1 MAGKMKK
8 IEENI
13 KLKKLVTYS
22 EELFQSPAD
31 TINYQRI
38 TDGILDIS
46 EAKYAVFN
54 LFEEKTNSFVT
65 KAVSGQI
72 NDVKKIYSMMG
83 FNPEGKKWKRNP
95 DLAKRIQNRNITR
108 FSAFHELTG
117 EQIPKKTAI
126 FMERTLIA
134 GETIVANIF
143 KDNINLGYFILV
155 MDSGKFLT
163 NEDLIEVYTRQVGLL
178 LDRKKVEEELQFQF
192 RFQKMVSEISA
203 GFVNVPD
210 EELDSV
216 VDEALKKCAILF
228 EVDRAYVFLY
238 PENQTK
244 TIIANEWCAQGIEPR
259 MDRIHDFSLSDF
271 TWFKEKIRK
280 NGHLQVPDIDKL
292 PPEADAEKDVLKT
305 HSIRSL
311 LDIPLTKDGK
321 IVGIMGFDATSN
333 RHEWSEEQIS
343 LLTVVAGIIV
353 SAFEKKYETEELLKR
368 EMQLN
373 EAQRIGHTGSW
384 EFDLNSGMTQASQE
398 THRIYGLEKRH
409 LTVKEVQTVVLPEYR
424 PMLDEALHQLIEKG
438 EVYDVEFKILRT
450 KDNTI
455 RHIHSVAEYYADRNV
470 VAGTLQD
477 ITERKEVEDKLAE
490 EEVWKHALIEN
501 SMDGIVVI
509 DTTGKVYEA
518 NQRYADMLGYSL
530 EEVKK
535 LSIWDWDAQFTHE
548 QLLNMVRNVNETG
561 DYFETLHKRKDGTT
575 FDVEVSASSAMC
587 GGQELVFCM
596 CRDISDR
603 KRSEEQLQKRTK
615 TLDLALEATRAG
627 IWNLDLTTGNIQLEG
642 LDSWEIIT
650 GYTMNDFPDFN
661 LDMWAEMIHKDD
673 IGPVTQK
680 LQDTISGKDQRFM
693 AEYRMQHKEGHWTWV
708 RAHGRIAR
716 YDSAGNPLNMYGTH
730 ISIDDSKK
738 AEEQAKAASM
748 AKSEFLANMSHEIRT
763 PLNGIIGY
771 SDLLLQT
778 ELKEQ
783 QLHHMQTIYT
793 SANSLLDLINDV
805 LDISKIEAGKLE
817 LDTETIDVIEL
828 CEQIADML
836 KYRVHEKGL
845 ELLLNISPHMPRY
858 AVADRLRLRQVLV
871 NLLGNAIKFTETG
884 EIELKVEA
892 TAGNPGE
899 MEFTFSVRDT
909 GIGIAEDKQSR
920 IFDSFSQADESIT
933 RKYGGT
939 GLGLSIS
946 NELLEKMNSRLE
958 LQSKE
963 GQGSNFYFILNLP
976 AEQNESVVIDRL
988 KNIKKVLIV
997 DDNNN
1002 NCLILWNM
1010 LQARGLKA
1018 DITTSGMEAIGILRD
1033 DSDYD
1038 LLIVD
1043 KNMPSMDGEEIVRTI
1058 HENKL
1063 FHNNTPAILLND
1075 STDISPMH
1083 GQQGIGASIIK
1094 PVRMKEL
1101 FETISHID
1109 SAKGPQKN
1117 NIIPEK
1123 AVSFISSDSN
1133 HYRILIAEDNE
1144 TNMLLASTII
1154 SNLLPKATLLQAKD
1168 GKEAVRM
1175 FRDKRPDLIFMDIQ
1189 MPEVSGHDATLM
1201 IRDIEKGTGEHTPI
1215 IALTA
1220 GVLKGEKERCLEAG
1234 MDDYI
1239 TKPIVTDTIRHI
1251 LNRWLPECETSK
1263 TTEKCSEKT
1272 KPLHFDREHLM
1283 NNVGGSKELY
1293 ESLITTAIM
1302 SFTRDL
1308 EDIMSSFSENDMD
1321 NIKSIIHRTKGTA
1334 LNIGFNGL
1342 ANLSTEIEQAVDTDY
1357 ADIPGLLE
1365 KMRSDIEYLRGYLA

>member
-1 MAGKMKK
+1 MKTR

-31 TINYQRI
+31 TIDYQRI
-38 TDGILDIS
+38 TDGILDLS

-54 LFEEKTNSFVT
+54 LFEEKTNSFFT
-65 KAVSGQI
+65 KAVSGPL
-72 NDVKKIYSMMG
+72 NDVKRIYSMMG
-83 FNPEGKKWKRNP
+83 FNPEDKGWKRNP
-95 DLAKRIQNRNITR
+95 HLAKKIQNRNITR

-126 FMERTLIA
+126 LMERTFGA

-155 MDSGKFLT
+155 MACGKLLT

-203 GFVNVPD
+203 CFVSVPD
-210 EELDSV
+210 KELDSI
-216 VDEALKKCAILF
+216 VDEALKKCAVLF
-228 EVDRAYVFLY
+228 EVDRAHIFLFS
-238 PENQTK
+238 ENRTK
-244 TIIANEWCAQGIEPR
+244 ISITNEWCTQGIESHIDNVQDLR
-259 MDRIHDFSLSDF
+259 LNDFPCF
-271 TWFKEKIRK
+271 EEIIRK
-280 NGHLQVPDIDKL
+280 NGYLHVPDLDKL
-292 PPEADAEKDVLKT
+292 PPEADTEKDVLKT

-343 LLTVVAGIIV
+343 LLKVVAGIIA
-353 SAFEKKYETEELLKR
+353 SAFEKKYETEELINR

-373 EAQRIGHTGSW
+373 NAQRIGHTGSW
-384 EFDLNSGMTQASQE
+384 EFDLNSGMVHASQE
-398 THRIYGLEKRH
+398 AHRIYGLENRY
-409 LTVKEVQTVVLPEYR
+409 LTVREVQSVVLPQYR
-424 PMLDEALHQLIEKG
+424 SMLDKALSRLVEENHP
-438 EVYDVEFKILRT
+438 YNVEFSIK
-450 KDNTI
+450 KPNSGVV
-455 RHIHSVAEYYADRNV
+455 RHIHSVAEYHADKNV
-470 VAGTLQD
+470 VTGTLHD
-477 ITERKEVEDKLAE
+477 ITERKEAEDRLAE
-490 EEVWKHALIEN
+490 EEVWKHVLIEN
-501 SMDGIVVI
+501 SMDGIVVL
-509 DTTGKVYEA
+509 DKTGKVYEA
-518 NQRYADMLGYSL
+518 NQRFADMLGYSL
-530 EEVKK
+530 EEVRK
-535 LSIWDWDAQFTHE
+535 LSLWDWDAQFTQE
-548 QLLNMVRNVNETG
+548 QLLHMVKNVHKAE
-561 DYFETLHKRKDGTT
+561 DYFEALHKRNDGTV
-575 FDVEVSASSAMC
+575 FYVEISAISAMC
-587 GGQELVFCM
+587 GEQELVFCM

-603 KRSEEQLQKRTK
+603 KLSEEKLKNRTQ
-615 TLDLALEATRAG
+615 TLDLALEATCAG
-627 IWNLDLTTGNIQLEG
+627 IWDLDLTTGNIQLEG
-642 LDSWEIIT
+642 LESWEMIT
-650 GYTMNDFPDFN
+650 GYTMSDFPDFN
-661 LDMWAEMIHKDD
+661 LEMWAEMIHRDD
-673 IGPVTQK
+673 IRYVTQK
-680 LQDTISGKDQRFM
+680 LQDTISGKEQRYI
-693 AEYRMQHKEGHWTWV
+693 AEYRMQHKEGHWVWV
-708 RAHGRIAR
+708 RAHGRVAR

-730 ISIDDSKK
+730 ISINESKV
-738 AEEQAKAASM
+738 AEEKAKAASR

-763 PLNGIIGY
+763 PLNGIIGF
-771 SDLLLQT
+771 SDLLMHS

-783 QLHHMQTIYT
+783 QLQHMQTIHT

-828 CEQIADML
+828 CEHITDML

-845 ELLLNISPHMPRY
+845 ELLLNISPQIPRY
-858 AVADRLRLRQVLV
+858 VVADRLRLRQVLV

-884 EIELKVEA
+884 EIELKIEA
-892 TAGNPGE
+892 TGNDPGK

-909 GIGIAEDKQSR
+909 GIGIAEDKLPR
-920 IFDSFSQADESIT
+920 IFDSFSQADGSIT

-963 GQGSNFYFILNLP
+963 GQGSNFYFTVCLP
-976 AEQNESVVIDRL
+976 AEQNENVAIDVPE
-988 KNIKKVLIV
+988 NIKNVLIV
-997 DDNNN
+997 DDNSN
-1002 NCLILWNM
+1002 NCLILRDM

-1018 DITTSGMEAIGILRD
+1018 DITTSGIEAIGILRD
-1033 DSDYD
+1033 DSDHD
-1038 LLIVD
+1038 LIIVD
-1043 KNMPSMDGEEIVRTI
+1043 KNMPSMDGEEMVRII
-1058 HENKL
+1058 HEENKL
-1063 FHNNTPAILLND
+1063 FHNNTPVILLND
-1075 STDISPMH
+1075 STDIAPIH
-1083 GQQGIGASIIK
+1083 GQQGIGAGIIK
-1094 PVRMKEL
+1094 PVRMEEL
-1101 FETISHID
+1101 FETIYHID
-1109 SAKGPQKN
+1109 SAKGPQIN

-1123 AVSFISSDSN
+1123 AVVFIAPDSH
-1133 HYRILIAEDNE
+1133 HYSILIAEDNE

-1175 FRDKRPDLIFMDIQ
+1175 FRDKIPDLIFMDIQ

-1201 IRDIEKGTGEHTPI
+1201 IRDLEKGNGEHTPI

-1263 TTEKCSEKT
+1263 TTEKCSET
-1272 KPLHFDREHLM
+1272 TEPLHFDREHLM
-1283 NNVGGSKELY
+1283 NNLGGSKELY
-1293 ESLITTAIM
+1293 ESLISAAIM

-1321 NIKSIIHRTKGTA
+1321 NIKSVTHRTKGTA

-1342 ANLSTEIEQAVDTDY
+1342 ANLSANIEQAVDTDH
-1357 ADIPGLLE
+1357 ADIPVLLE
-1365 KMRSDIEYLRGYLA
+1365 KMRSDIEYLRDYLD